1 MRNVG
6 PAAGVSVGDAKSNI
20 YCSQGPSVSEP
31 AQYATDGIINI
42 SPTYQH

>member
-20 YCSQGPSVSEP
+20 CCSQVPVQVMHV
-31 AQYATDGIINI
+31 AADGTINI
-42 SPTYQH
+42 GPTYHH

>member
-20 YCSQGPSVSEP
+20 YCSQGPNVRE
-31 AQYATDGIINI
+31 AQHATDGIINI
-42 SPTYQH
+42 GPTYQH